1 MRVNFYAGSISLLAC
16 LGYTTAEET
25 YANSEMATI
34 YEPMG
39 AFEFSQ
45 IEEKPLDKAD
55 RKGLNA
61 MKKMEAEKKA
71 DKKKASEKKEMDKK
85 KAEVSAVKSKNKKME
100 AVLHASKQEKV
111 LRDKLKTEGA
121 KVSL

>member
-55 RKGLNA
+55 RKGLKE
-61 MKKMEAEKKA
+61 MKKLEAEKKL
-71 DKKKASEKKEMDKK
+71 DKKKTEINDA
-85 KAEVSAVKSKNKKME
+85 KAKNKKME
-100 AVLHASKQEKV
+100 AALHASKQEKI

-121 KVSL
+121 KASL